1 MLIELLKTS
10 WKDTLN
16 ITLTSI
22 GIYFAII
29 LLTRLVGKRSFSKMS
44 SFDFAITVAIGSVIA
59 STILPYDVNLIEGFL
74 GLLTIYI
81 LQLILAHI
89 RKYPIVQSLVDNKP
103 FLLMYGMDIIYHKL
117 RKAKVAESDLKAKL
131 REANVTHLNQV
142 KAVIFESTGDVSV
155 LHKNDD
161 SSVQDWIMDGVQQ

>member
-142 KAVIFESTGDVSV
+142 KAVIFESTGVVSV